1 MHYLVTGASGFIGK
15 NLVDYLLKKQHRV
28 TAIIHNSS
36 IKHEFST
43 DLYKEIAI
51 VDSLDSLDISSDVDC
66 IFHLAATGVSPRLAS
81 WDHLLDIN
89 VRLTLS
95 ICQLANKL
103 GCRVICSGT
112 FAEYGLSANNYSHIP
127 PGAPLQPTFPYAA
140 SKAAAST
147 LAISYALS
155 EGIELAYLRIF
166 NAFGLGQHES
176 NLWPSLRLAAISGCD
191 FPLSPGLQIRDFIP
205 ISSVVRQ
212 MYFISLLSTNNFVQ
226 PMVVNIASGCST
238 SVLDFCK
245 YWWSYF
251 EAKGSLLPNHF
262 QYRSNE
268 VMRFVPEIHDLL
280 KPFTSIDYN

>member
-127 PGAPLQPTFPYAA
+127 PEPSTTFPSYSLQGGGFHFGYLWRLGRHRTCI
-140 SKAAAST
+140 SKN
-147 LAISYALS
+147 LQCFWFRL
-155 EGIELAYLRIF
+155 
-166 NAFGLGQHES
+166 HES
-176 NLWPSLRLAAISGCD
+176 NLGR
-191 FPLSPGLQIRDFIP
+191 
-205 ISSVVRQ
+205 
-212 MYFISLLSTNNFVQ
+212 
-226 PMVVNIASGCST
+226 
-238 SVLDFCK
+238 
-245 YWWSYF
+245 
-251 EAKGSLLPNHF
+251 H
-262 QYRSNE
+262 
-268 VMRFVPEIHDLL
+268 
-280 KPFTSIDYN
+280 

>member
-1 MHYLVTGASGFIGK
+1 MLQVYWQ
-15 NLVDYLLKKQHRV
+15 NLVDYLLKQHRV

-43 DLYKEIAI
+43 DLYKEIAGF
-51 VDSLDSLDISSDVDC
+51 DSLDSLDISSDVDC

-191 FPLSPGLQIRDFIP
+191 FPLSQACRSETLFQSPLLF
-205 ISSVVRQ
+205 VKCTLLV
-212 MYFISLLSTNNFVQ
+212 YFQLITLSNRWSL
-226 PMVVNIASGCST
+226 I
-238 SVLDFCK
+238 
-245 YWWSYF
+245 
-251 EAKGSLLPNHF
+251 LPQVAAPQF
-262 QYRSNE
+262 
-268 VMRFVPEIHDLL
+268 RFL
-280 KPFTSIDYN
+280 